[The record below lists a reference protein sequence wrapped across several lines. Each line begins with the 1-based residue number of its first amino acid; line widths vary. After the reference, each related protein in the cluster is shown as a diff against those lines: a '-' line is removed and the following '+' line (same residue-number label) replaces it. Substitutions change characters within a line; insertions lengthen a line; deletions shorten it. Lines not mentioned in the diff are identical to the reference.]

1 VRYGGLGEDEALK
14 FVTINPARQL
24 HIDHRTGS
32 LEVGKDADF
41 VIWSESPL
49 SSYARC
55 EQTWIEGA
63 KYFDLDHDQ
72 ALRIWA
78 EAERQRLI
86 QKILKDA
93 HGKPK
98 PPQEP
103 ATQPMTQPATEPDIK
118 RNDPD
123 PPYSCCWSQDE

>member
-1 VRYGGLGEDEALK
+1 M
-14 FVTINPARQL
+14 
-24 HIDHRTGS
+24 
-32 LEVGKDADF
+32 
-41 VIWSESPL
+41 IWSESPL

-72 ALRIWA
+72 ALRLWA

-103 ATQPMTQPATEPDIK
+103 ATQPKAQPATEPDIK

-123 PPYSCCWSQDE
+123 PPYSCGWSQDE